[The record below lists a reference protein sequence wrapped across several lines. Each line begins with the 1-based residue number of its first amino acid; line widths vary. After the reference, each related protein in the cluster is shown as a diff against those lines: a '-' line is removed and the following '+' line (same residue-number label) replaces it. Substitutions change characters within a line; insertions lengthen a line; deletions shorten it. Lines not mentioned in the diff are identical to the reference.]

1 MPWKKAPSTAPIAP
15 RKLLALL
22 HRILLARTLNTLWTG
37 GKRIGKKA
45 KNHGASSTSSHMV
58 VLALGVLDI
67 YSLFVDGQMGG
78 MRHDPKRHD
87 TNMAH
92 PYDLSTSVVLY

>member
-1 MPWKKAPSTAPIAP
+1 
-15 RKLLALL
+15 
-22 HRILLARTLNTLWTG
+22 
-37 GKRIGKKA
+37 
-45 KNHGASSTSSHMV
+45 MV